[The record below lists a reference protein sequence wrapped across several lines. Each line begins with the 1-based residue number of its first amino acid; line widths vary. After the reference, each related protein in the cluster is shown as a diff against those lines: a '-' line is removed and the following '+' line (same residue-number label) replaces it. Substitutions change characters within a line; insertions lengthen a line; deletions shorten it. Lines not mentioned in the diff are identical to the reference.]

1 MLLILCILKGGFVR
15 CAFIVGVARIV
26 GGKNFNRG
34 LAESGTLLGTKSMKK
49 KKKSLDYLVHP

>member
-1 MLLILCILKGGFVR
+1 VR

-26 GGKNFNRG
+26 GGKNFNRA
-34 LAESGTLLGTKSMKK
+34 LAKSGTLLDTKSMK